1 MAVQLWQ
8 QILLSEPNNPDA
20 LAGVAKDYKLM
31 GEADKADAALDRL
44 RRVNPNDPN
53 IAKIEALSSSNAQS
67 DQLRRAGE
75 LAKQGRADEAMQIYR
90 QLYGDHPPEGRD
102 RHCLLSNAV
111 WHSHRQ
117 SSGNCRT

>member
-1 MAVQLWQ
+1 MAIQLWQ

-31 GEADKADAALDRL
+31 GDEDKADDALGRL

-53 IAKIEALSSSNAQS
+53 IARIEALSSSKTQS
-67 DQLRRAGE
+67 DQLRHAGE

-90 QLYGDHPPEGRD
+90 QLYGDHPQKGRSPSPTI
-102 RHCLLSNAV
+102 RLCLVRPRA
-111 WHSHRQ
+111 RQ
-117 SSGNCRT
+117 WQLPG